1 MAGHDNI
8 SFQKTSVVLQ
18 KNNKMLE
25 GLFINLSEVTK
36 WRIRNLEFKKII
48 NCKIIQFSNL
58 YSNTLNFVS
67 KVTLKANKQ
76 TSFQSTEVTNLL
88 IQLERSEESIHGN
101 RTLYAVFWRRYKKDE
116 TSRPLLALE
125 KNINER
131 IRFNMNIFFLLMV
144 EHHSFG
150 VALTTPSKRK
160 Y

>member
-1 MAGHDNI
+1 MVEWWKGELLIREKKISLLVTFCQCTISFGKQKLYVKSGFQFSLKNFTPTELIWNFASKSRVFNVKFTKQNIKEWKTITFLLMAGHDNI

-67 KVTLKANKQ
+67 KVTLKANK
-76 TSFQSTEVTNLL
+76 
-88 IQLERSEESIHGN
+88 
-101 RTLYAVFWRRYKKDE
+101 
-116 TSRPLLALE
+116 
-125 KNINER
+125 
-131 IRFNMNIFFLLMV
+131 
-144 EHHSFG
+144 
-150 VALTTPSKRK
+150 
-160 Y
+160 